1 MAAPDEKK
9 EHIKQELKKQSI
21 ADFLQSET
29 LCDIVVVNSLT
40 GA

>member
-1 MAAPDEKK
+1 MADDKK
-9 EHIKQELKKQSI
+9 EHIKQELKKASI

-29 LCDIVVVNSLT
+29 LSDIIVVNSLT